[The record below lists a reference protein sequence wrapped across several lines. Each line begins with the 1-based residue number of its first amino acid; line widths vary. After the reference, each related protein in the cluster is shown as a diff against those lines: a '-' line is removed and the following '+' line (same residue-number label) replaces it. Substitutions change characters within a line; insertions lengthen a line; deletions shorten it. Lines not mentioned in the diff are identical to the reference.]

1 MEMDYT
7 YGVARIRALE
17 SSLFGNDTI
26 QALLNLETYDQW
38 IDLLSQVFPEENKS
52 KEVSESTLP
61 RKAAIAYHAP
71 VP

>member
-26 QALLNLETYDQW
+26 QALLNLETYDQCMTFLRDKGW
-38 IDLLSQVFPEENKS
+38 GDVI
-52 KEVSESTLP
+52 
-61 RKAAIAYHAP
+61 
-71 VP
+71 

>member
-26 QALLNLETYDQW
+26 QALLNLETYDQCMTFFERQR
-38 IDLLSQVFPEENKS
+38 LGRRSF
-52 KEVSESTLP
+52 
-61 RKAAIAYHAP
+61 R
-71 VP
+71 